1 MLPRT
6 NVSGGGMKFARG
18 RSGDG
23 GRKTRLFVVKSP
35 VSGRRLPL
43 LLRGLRLPDPPCVLR
58 RDEGELPMVCDDMG
72 EIGGD
77 LDGLVE
83 QRLLS
88 ESLGATRVVDML

>member
-6 NVSGGGMKFARG
+6 NVGGGGMEFARG
-18 RSGDG
+18 RGGDG

-35 VSGRRLPL
+35 VPGRRLPL
-43 LLRGLRLPDPPCVLR
+43 LLRGLGLPDPSCVLR
-58 RDEGELPMVCDDMG
+58 RDERELPMVRDDMG

-83 QRLLS
+83 QRLLG
-88 ESLGATRVVDML
+88 ESLGAASVVDML